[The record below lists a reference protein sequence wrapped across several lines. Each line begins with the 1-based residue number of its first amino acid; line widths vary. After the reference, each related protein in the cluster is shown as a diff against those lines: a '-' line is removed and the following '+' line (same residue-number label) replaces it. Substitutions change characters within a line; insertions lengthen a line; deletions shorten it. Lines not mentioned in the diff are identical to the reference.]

1 MARIKIII
9 PDKTIASIEIPVR
22 ITDINY
28 GNHVGNDSLISILH
42 EARVKWLN
50 QLGYSELDI
59 EGSSIIMNELGVNY
73 LNESF
78 YGDVLNIQLSV
89 GEISTAGFELFYLV
103 TTNRNNTTLTIAK
116 AKTGIVFYDYNIKK
130 ISPIPAVFKSILL
143 G

>member
-9 PDKTIASIEIPVR
+9 PGKTITSIEIPVR

-28 GNHVGNDSLISILH
+28 GNHVGNDSLISLLH
-42 EARVKWLN
+42 ESRVKWLN

-78 YGDVLNIQLSV
+78 YGDVLNIQLSI
-89 GEISTAGFELFYLV
+89 GEISTAGFELFYFV
-103 TTNRNNTTLTIAK
+103 TTNRNNKTLTIAK
-116 AKTGIVFYDYNIKK
+116 AKTGIVFYDYNVKK
-130 ISPIPAVFKSILL
+130 ISPIPAVFKNFLL

>member
-9 PDKTIASIEIPVR
+9 PENTIASIEIPVR

-50 QLGYSELDI
+50 QLGYSEFDI
-59 EGSSIIMNELGVNY
+59 EASSIIMNELGVNY

-116 AKTGIVFYDYNIKK
+116 AKTGIVFYDYNVKK
-130 ISPIPAVFKSILL
+130 ISPIPAVFKTILL

>member
-9 PDKTIASIEIPVR
+9 PDNTITSIEIPVR

-50 QLGYSELDI
+50 QLGYFELDI

-78 YGDVLNIQLSV
+78 YVDVLNIQLSV
-89 GEISTAGFELFYLV
+89 GEISTAV
-103 TTNRNNTTLTIAK
+103 TLYSGQFVAQSE
-116 AKTGIVFYDYNIKK
+116 
-130 ISPIPAVFKSILL
+130 ISVVITFAPDSGK
-143 G
+143 

>member
-9 PDKTIASIEIPVR
+9 PGNTITSIEIPVR

-28 GNHVGNDSLISILH
+28 GNHVGNDSLISLLH
-42 EARVKWLN
+42 EARVQWLN

-89 GEISTAGFELFYLV
+89 GEISTAGFELYYSI

-116 AKTGIVFYDYNIKK
+116 AKTGIVFYDYSVKK

>member
-9 PDKTIASIEIPVR
+9 PDNTITSIEIPVR

-50 QLGYSELDI
+50 QLGYFELDI

-89 GEISTAGFELFYLV
+89 GEISTAGFELFYLI

-116 AKTGIVFYDYNIKK
+116 AKTGIVFYDYNVKK
-130 ISPIPAVFKSILL
+130 ISPIQAVFKSILL

>member
-9 PDKTIASIEIPVR
+9 PDNTITSIEIPVR

-50 QLGYSELDI
+50 QLGYFELDI
-59 EGSSIIMNELGVNY
+59 EGYSIIMNELGVNY

-89 GEISTAGFELFYLV
+89 GEISTAGFELFYLI

-116 AKTGIVFYDYNIKK
+116 AKTGIVFYDYNVKK